1 MPRAATG
8 ISGIAS
14 RAAATPP
21 GQAALAA
28 ATLARLRLA
37 IRRDD
42 AVGGAIEAARRARF
56 LADRGENIHAHW
68 LLNRAGR
75 LLTGKRAAAVVAMEE
90 AILTMSTGTRT
101 APGALPAHA
110 LTDLLAEADAAW
122 AAGRDADAEEL
133 LDIAVR
139 AMFHPSLHFSAAP
152 SALTADPAVFL
163 APLRAST
170 AWAAATTSVTGQN
183 APHRPAP
190 RRRTHPHRLLF
201 ISLKNWNFVSGI
213 VEDYR
218 ADARCEVRTL
228 ELLDLPTRPS
238 RRRLLHARLRLA
250 RGVDP
255 AGAGLLTGVSDE
267 VAAALA
273 WADTIFVEWGSAAA
287 VWASLLVPV
296 LAPQARLLIRIHSY
310 EASTVMP
317 QLVDW
322 AAVDQ
327 LVTVAPAI
335 RELLRAGLD
344 LPDALEVTTIP
355 NRALLERFAL
365 PKEASA
371 ARTLA
376 LVGWAALVKDP
387 AWALDTLDLL
397 RQTDPAWHLLLI
409 GPGFPEHLPPE
420 ERIYA
425 DAVTA
430 RLAALGDAVTIT
442 GRTEVVPQY
451 LRRAAVIVSASR
463 REGTHEGFI
472 EGVASG
478 ALPVC
483 RNWPDVARWGGPAAL
498 FPADWVVDTPQEA
511 AARILALADDA
522 DYRRRQQ
529 EHILR
534 TNDWSHVRVHY
545 DALLLGAAAAG

>member
-1 MPRAATG
+1 MPRTATG
-8 ISGIAS
+8 ITGIAS
-14 RAAATPP
+14 RAAVTPP
-21 GQAALAA
+21 GRAALVSI
-28 ATLARLRLA
+28 TLARLRLA

-42 AVGGAIEAARRARF
+42 AVSGAIETARRARF
-56 LADRGENIHAHW
+56 LADRGEHA
-68 LLNRAGR
+68 RAHR
-75 LLTGKRAAAVVAMEE
+75 LLGRARGLLGGRRAAAVVAVEE
-90 AILTMSTGTRT
+90 AILAMNTGAQT
-101 APGALPAHA
+101 ATGALPPNA
-110 LTDLLAEADAAW
+110 LTDLLAQADAAW
-122 AAGRDADAEEL
+122 EAGADAAAEEL
-133 LDIAVR
+133 LDMAVR
-139 AMFHPSLHFSAAP
+139 MMFHPSLHFAAAT

-163 APLRAST
+163 APLRASS
-170 AWAAATTSVTGQN
+170 AWAAATAPLASRRHASVRKEG
-183 APHRPAP
+183 PERV
-190 RRRTHPHRLLF
+190 LF
-201 ISLKNWNFVSGI
+201 ISLKNWTFVRGI

-218 ADARCEVRTL
+218 ADPRCEVRTL
-228 ELLDLPTRPS
+228 DLRGLPATPT

-255 AGAGLLTGVSDE
+255 VGAGLLTGDFDE
-267 VAAALA
+267 AATALA
-273 WADTIFVEWGSAAA
+273 WADTIFVEWGNAAA
-287 VWASLLVPV
+287 VWASLVAPV
-296 LAPQARLLIRIHSY
+296 LAPRARLLIRVHSY

-322 AAVDQ
+322 TAVDQ
-327 LVTVAPAI
+327 LVTVAPTI
-335 RELLRAGLD
+335 REILRASLP
-344 LPDALEVTTIP
+344 LPDTLEVATVP
-355 NRALLERFAL
+355 NRAQLRRFTL
-365 PKEASA
+365 PKEPSA
-371 ARTLA
+371 TRTLA
-376 LVGWAALVKDP
+376 LVGWAALRKDP

-409 GPGFPEHLPPE
+409 GPGFPSHLSPE

-430 RLAALGDAVTIT
+430 RLAALGNAVTIT

-451 LRRAAVIVSASR
+451 LRRAGVIVSASR

-498 FPADWVVDTPQEA
+498 FPEDWVVNTPQEA

-522 DYRRRQQ
+522 DYRHRQQ

-534 TNDWSHVRVHY
+534 ANDWSHVRAHY

>member
-1 MPRAATG
+1 MPRTATG
-8 ISGIAS
+8 ITGIVS
-14 RAAATPP
+14 RAAVTPP
-21 GQAALAA
+21 GRAALASI
-28 ATLARLRLA
+28 TLARLHLA

-42 AVGGAIEAARRARF
+42 AVSGAIETARRARF
-56 LADRGENIHAHW
+56 LADRGEHA
-68 LLNRAGR
+68 RAQR
-75 LLTGKRAAAVVAMEE
+75 LLGRARGLLVGRRAAAVVAVEE
-90 AILTMSTGTRT
+90 AILAMNTGAQT
-101 APGALPAHA
+101 AAGALPPNA
-110 LTDLLAEADAAW
+110 LTDLLAQADAAW
-122 AAGRDADAEEL
+122 EAGADAAAEEL
-133 LDIAVR
+133 LDMAVR
-139 AMFHPSLHFSAAP
+139 MMFHPSLHFAAAT

-163 APLRAST
+163 APLRASA
-170 AWAAATTSVTGQN
+170 AWAAVT
-183 APHRPAP
+183 APLAS
-190 RRRTHPHRLLF
+190 RRHASARKEGPERVLF
-201 ISLKNWNFVSGI
+201 ISLKNWTFVRGI

-218 ADARCEVRTL
+218 ADPRCEVRTL
-228 ELLDLPTRPS
+228 DLLDLSLRPS
-238 RRRLLHARLRLA
+238 RRSLLHARLRLA
-250 RGVDP
+250 RGADL
-255 AGAGLLTGVSDE
+255 AGAGLLTGISDDI
-267 VAAALA
+267 AAALA

-287 VWASLLVPV
+287 VWASLLAPV

-335 RELLRAGLD
+335 REILRASLH
-344 LPDALEVTTIP
+344 LPETLEVITVP
-355 NRALLERFAL
+355 NRAQLQRFAL
-365 PKEASA
+365 PKEPSA

-376 LVGWAALVKDP
+376 LVGWAALRKDP

-397 RQTDPAWHLLLI
+397 RQTDQAWHLLLI
-409 GPGFPEHLPPE
+409 GPGFPSHLSPE

-430 RLAALGDAVTIT
+430 RLAALGKAVTIT
-442 GRTEVVPQY
+442 GRTEVVEQY
-451 LRRAAVIVSASR
+451 LRSAGVIISASR

-498 FPADWVVDTPQEA
+498 FPEDWVVNTPQEA
-511 AARILALADDA
+511 AARILALADDT

-529 EHILR
+529 QHILR
-534 TNDWSHVRVHY
+534 GNDWTHVRAHY
-545 DALLLGAAAAG
+545 DALLLEVDSTR

>member
-1 MPRAATG
+1 MPRTATG
-8 ISGIAS
+8 ITGIAA

-21 GQAALAA
+21 GQAALASV
-28 ATLARLRLA
+28 TLARLRLA
-37 IRRDD
+37 IRRGD
-42 AVGGAIEAARRARF
+42 AVGGAIETARRARF
-56 LADRGENIHAHW
+56 LADRGENAHAH
-68 LLNRAGR
+68 R
-75 LLTGKRAAAVVAMEE
+75 LLRRAHGILSGRRAAAVVAVED
-90 AILTMSTGTRT
+90 AILAMNTGTRT
-101 APGALPAHA
+101 ATGAIPPHA
-110 LTDLLAEADAAW
+110 LTDLLAQADAAW
-122 AAGRDADAEEL
+122 ADGRDAAAEEL
-133 LDIAVR
+133 LDMAMR
-139 AMFHPSLHFSAAP
+139 MMFHPSLHFAAVT

-163 APLRAST
+163 APLRASSL
-170 AWAAATTSVTGQN
+170 WAAAT
-183 APHRPAP
+183 APLASRRHGPARKEGP
-190 RRRTHPHRLLF
+190 ERVLF
-201 ISLKNWNFVSGI
+201 IALKNWNFVSGI

-228 ELLDLPTRPS
+228 DLLGMPATPT

-250 RGVDP
+250 RGADP
-255 AGAGLLTGVSDE
+255 VGAGLLTGEFDE
-267 VAAALA
+267 AATALA
-273 WADTIFVEWGSAAA
+273 WADTIFVEWGNAAA
-287 VWASLLVPV
+287 VWASLVAPV
-296 LAPQARLLIRIHSY
+296 LAPRARLLIRVHSY

-317 QLVDW
+317 QLVNW

-335 RELLRAGLD
+335 REILRASLH
-344 LPDALEVTTIP
+344 LPDALKVVTIP
-355 NRALLERFAL
+355 NRAQLQRFAL
-365 PKEASA
+365 PKEPSA

-387 AWALDTLDLL
+387 AWALETLDLL
-397 RQTDPAWHLLLI
+397 RRNDPAWHLLLI
-409 GPGFPEHLPPE
+409 GPGFPSHLSAE

-451 LRRAAVIVSASR
+451 LRRAGVIISASR

-534 TNDWSHVRVHY
+534 TNDWSHVRAHY
-545 DALLLGAAAAG
+545 DALFLGGDAAR